1 MKTISPLNCTHYV
14 VQSNFANQFSLRK
27 QGFYESFYLRV
38 YYLAIFLSF
47 MFITLTPM
55 KVNAQLVPSVNADI
69 SLPVLAS
76 KINHISCD
84 GYVGQMPFTMLDETF
99 QLFAW
104 DGTGQGWACNYQ
116 NGAGAST
123 FMQYSFTIT
132 TANTHPE
139 IAIVSTFSRLNI
151 YAIVVYN
158 DPFVKG
164 AVYEVY
170 PFNRT
175 TNTFNALPLVS
186 GTLTSVLS
194 PDRVLSVAG
203 DEFGHFAMICDDGS
217 NVGGVLHQK
226 TGYYDFTTS
235 SLIFGLTGI
244 IDNPGFTLTQPDI
257 DITYFSPVLPTDAMV
272 HLACLGSKPGG
283 TDVFSFATRDFLLA
297 TGGTYNIS
305 GDITGQINPCGVA
318 DHPSI
323 AVNDGFQCFMG
334 GMYNQ
339 HAGVTYADDCSG
351 FDNIMLY
358 SVSFMPGSASTP
370 FILNS
375 WAGSILGQENKRPT
389 IATKPYLDDYSTVVW
404 NFNDNGVTGLY
415 ALEGV
420 ANTAYFNHSI
430 NDFAPFSADMQ
441 INNTFV
447 SGFSKLNTV
456 SGLGQT
462 SQLFFYYDNSGF
474 TSTPLYYK
482 VGSYTS
488 LALRKADAIKS
499 TTISI
504 SPNPVVNSF
513 NISSTTELTSAKI
526 LDLAGRV
533 IMVAN
538 GDKQEI
544 ESVINSNLL
553 VLAKGCYILSTTTV
567 DLESKSTRFV
577 KE

>member
-1 MKTISPLNCTHYV
+1 
-14 VQSNFANQFSLRK
+14 
-27 QGFYESFYLRV
+27 
-38 YYLAIFLSF
+38 

-55 KVNAQLVPSVNADI
+55 KVNAQSVPSVNPDI
-69 SLPVLAS
+69 LLPVAAS
-76 KINHISCD
+76 KVNHISCD
-84 GYVGQMPFTMLDETF
+84 GYVGQMPFTRLDETF

-104 DGTGQGWACNYQ
+104 DGTGQGWACNYE

-123 FMQYSFTIT
+123 FMQYSFTLPTNI
-132 TANTHPE
+132 THPE

-164 AVYEVY
+164 VFYEVHT
-170 PFNRT
+170 FNRT

-194 PDRVLSVAG
+194 TDRVLSVAG

-217 NVGGVLHQK
+217 NVGGVIHQK
-226 TGYYDFTTS
+226 TGYYDFSTS

-244 IDNPGFTLTQPDI
+244 IDNPGFALTQPDI
-257 DITYFSPVLPTDAMV
+257 DITYFAPVLPTDAMV
-272 HLACLGSKPGG
+272 HIACLGSKLGG

-305 GDITGQINPCGVA
+305 GEITGQITPCGVA

-323 AVNDGFQCFMG
+323 AVNDGFQCYMG

-339 HAGVTYADDCSG
+339 HAGVTYADDCSNY
-351 FDNIMLY
+351 DNIMLY

-370 FILNS
+370 FVLN
-375 WAGSILGQENKRPT
+375 AGTNSNPAQKNAKPT
-389 IATKPYLDDYSTVVW
+389 IATKPYLDDYSKVAW
-404 NFNDNGVTGLY
+404 NYDEITPGGLY
-415 ALEGV
+415 AIEGV

-430 NDFAPFSADMQ
+430 NDFVPFSADMQ
-441 INNTFV
+441 INNTSV
-447 SGFSKLNTV
+447 IGTSKLNTV

-462 SQLFFYYDNSGF
+462 SQLFFYHDFSGS

-488 LALRKADAIKS
+488 LALRKADAMKS

-504 SPNPVVNSF
+504 LPNPVVNSF

-544 ESVINSNLL
+544 ESIINSNLL

-567 DLESKSTRFV
+567 DLEAKSTRFV

>member
-1 MKTISPLNCTHYV
+1 
-14 VQSNFANQFSLRK
+14 
-27 QGFYESFYLRV
+27 
-38 YYLAIFLSF
+38 
-47 MFITLTPM
+47 M
-55 KVNAQLVPSVNADI
+55 KVNAQLVPSGVPDRL
-69 SLPVLAS
+69 LPVVAS

-84 GYVGQMPFTMLDETF
+84 GYVGQMPFTRLDETF

-104 DGTGQGWACNYQ
+104 DGTGQGWACNYE

-123 FMQYSFTIT
+123 FMQYSFTLPTNI
-132 TANTHPE
+132 THPE

-164 AVYEVY
+164 VFYEVHT
-170 PFNRT
+170 FNRT

-194 PDRVLSVAG
+194 TDRVLSVAG
-203 DEFGHFAMICDDGS
+203 DEYGHFAMICDDGS

-244 IDNPGFTLTQPDI
+244 IDNPGCTLTQPDI
-257 DITYFSPVLPTDAMV
+257 DITYFAPVLPTDAMV
-272 HLACLGSKPGG
+272 HIACLGSKAGS

-305 GDITGQINPCGVA
+305 GEITGQITPCGVA

-334 GMYNQ
+334 GMFNQ
-339 HAGVTYADDCSG
+339 HAGVTYADNCSG
-351 FDNIMLY
+351 LDNIMLY

-370 FILNS
+370 FVLNIGTVTS
-375 WAGSILGQENKRPT
+375 TSQKNSKPT
-389 IATKPYLDDYSTVVW
+389 IATKPYLDDYSTVAW
-404 NFNDNGVTGLY
+404 NYNANGIGIY
-415 ALEGV
+415 NLEGV
-420 ANTAYFNHSI
+420 ASSSYFNPILS
-430 NDFAPFSADMQ
+430 NYAASFTTDMQ
-441 INNTFV
+441 INNTSV
-447 SGFSKLNTV
+447 IGKSKLNTV

-462 SQLFFYYDNSGF
+462 SQLFFYYDFSGS

-488 LALRKADAIKS
+488 LALRKADAMKS

-504 SPNPVVNSF
+504 LPNPVVNSF

-538 GDKQEI
+538 GDKLEI
-544 ESVINSNLL
+544 ESIINSNLL
-553 VLAKGCYILSTTTV
+553 VLAKGCYILSPTTV
-567 DLESKSTRFV
+567 DLEVKSTRFV

>member
-1 MKTISPLNCTHYV
+1 
-14 VQSNFANQFSLRK
+14 
-27 QGFYESFYLRV
+27 
-38 YYLAIFLSF
+38 
-47 MFITLTPM
+47 M
-55 KVNAQLVPSVNADI
+55 KVNAQLVPSGVPDRL
-69 SLPVLAS
+69 LPVVAS

-84 GYVGQMPFTMLDETF
+84 GYVGQMPFTRLDETF

-104 DGTGQGWACNYQ
+104 DGTGQGWACNYE

-123 FMQYSFTIT
+123 FMQYSFTLPTNI
-132 TANTHPE
+132 THPE

-164 AVYEVY
+164 VFYEVHT
-170 PFNRT
+170 FNRT

-194 PDRVLSVAG
+194 TDRVLSVAG
-203 DEFGHFAMICDDGS
+203 DEYGHFAMICDDGS

-244 IDNPGFTLTQPDI
+244 IDNPGFALTQPDI
-257 DITYFSPVLPTDAMV
+257 DITYFAPVLPTDAMV
-272 HLACLGSKPGG
+272 HIACLGSKAGG
-283 TDVFSFATRDFLLA
+283 TNVFSFATRDFLLA

-305 GDITGQINPCGVA
+305 GDVTGQITPCGVA

-334 GMYNQ
+334 GMFNQ

-375 WAGSILGQENKRPT
+375 WAGSILGQENKGPT
-389 IATKPYLDDYSTVVW
+389 IASKPYLDDYSTVVW

-420 ANTAYFNHSI
+420 ASSSYFNPILNNYTAS
-430 NDFAPFSADMQ
+430 FTTDMQ
-441 INNTFV
+441 INNTLV
-447 SGFSKLNTV
+447 SGTSKLNTV

-462 SQLFFYYDNSGF
+462 SQLFFYFDNSG
-474 TSTPLYYK
+474 TSTSLYYK
-482 VGSYTS
+482 VGNYTS
-488 LALRKADAIKS
+488 VALRKADAIKS